1 MDGLE
6 AIKAL
11 RERESGGDRY
21 LSVIGLTANVIEGD
35 REKCLKADMDGYF
48 PKPVCLFILPDPR
61 PYHPTPP
68 HSPSYRGDKTP
79 PQLFAGNL
87 FAAVRAIK
95 LAARLA
101 AQSADK
107 SRAENTGWQRKKTD
121 GQQSV
126 DRAEELARGVT
137 G

>member
-1 MDGLE
+1 MLMDVRMPKMDALE

-21 LSVIGLTANVIEGD
+21 LSVIGLTANVIEGG
-35 REKCLKADMDGYF
+35 REKCLKADMDGYV
-48 PKPVCLFILPDPR
+48 PKPVRLYILPDPR

-101 AQSADK
+101 
-107 SRAENTGWQRKKTD
+107 T
-121 GQQSV
+121 
-126 DRAEELARGVT
+126 
-137 G
+137 